1 MDSGAVKVF
10 LILTDK
16 LISMARK
23 YLSLLGPLF
32 VLLWI
37 VGTNHCAL
45 EYVFGASASTARGE
59 CGSHPDES
67 TDSHQEG
74 QPCAT
79 KSLLAGGEHLQI
91 KAKVAATE
99 PTLVQAVYAAVLM
112 FGEEQHSKTYK
123 LANDLL
129 HDPFSQPLIS
139 LSIASNAPPALA

>member
-1 MDSGAVKVF
+1 MV
-10 LILTDK
+10 LTDK

-23 YLSLLGPLF
+23 YFSILGPLF

-37 VGTNHCAL
+37 AGTNHCAL
-45 EYVFGASASTARGE
+45 EYVFGANASSTQGDCE
-59 CGSHPDES
+59 SHPDKSSE
-67 TDSHQEG
+67 SHQEG

-79 KSLLAGGEHLQI
+79 KSLVAGGEQLQI
-91 KAKVAATE
+91 KVTVAASE

-112 FGEEQHSKTYK
+112 FADEQHSKTHQ

-139 LSIASNAPPALA
+139 LSIASNAPPVSA